1 MQKNFGSPKKSS
13 NFAADFAPKNER
25 EVKKWSLRNLINDDV
40 VQEKSP
46 TPYIYIIYACRDWE
60 NKVPCQNNTI

>member
-1 MQKNFGSPKKSS
+1 MSYKENAKKMQKNFGSPKKSS

-46 TPYIYIIYACRDWE
+46 TPYIYYIR
-60 NKVPCQNNTI
+60 V

>member
-46 TPYIYIIYACRDWE
+46 TPYIYYIR
-60 NKVPCQNNTI
+60 V